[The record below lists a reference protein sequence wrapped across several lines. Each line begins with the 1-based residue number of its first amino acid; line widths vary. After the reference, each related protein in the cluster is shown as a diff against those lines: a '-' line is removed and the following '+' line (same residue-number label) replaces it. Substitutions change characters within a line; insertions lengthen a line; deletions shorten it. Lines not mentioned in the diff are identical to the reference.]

1 MCQNTTESFT
11 ENTTSKIWLSGPICA
26 PYRLIA
32 ALVLTIR
39 EQILMM
45 VSLPMRYDDWLIV
58 AKFSIGSILC
68 YITSCIANS
77 WCAVPEGQDQFW
89 MTALALNLLGYA
101 TIFLPGFYIIK
112 YVRESNY
119 LDLNIGSLLHP
130 TVRLCVRGSEA
141 DNIDEE
147 YLTKKSDEPQK
158 SATAHAVSIIFL
170 GAGLLT
176 SYGAWGYLQE
186 KIMTTSYVDS
196 LGNKAMYK
204 NSQFLVFVN
213 RILAFIIAITV
224 MLFMRQPKHKAPL
237 YKYSF
242 CSFSNIMSSWCQY
255 EALKFVSFPTQVLA
269 KASKIIPVMAMG
281 KLVESKKY
289 EYYEYVVAVLISVG
303 MTTFLMGNSQ
313 NNDPDKTTTFSGFII
328 LLGYLVCDSFTS
340 NWQGALKNEYN
351 MTPIQMMA
359 GVNLFSC
366 LLTSVSLMQ
375 QGVFI
380 TSLEFIS
387 QYPQFLMDCVTLSIC
402 SAVGQLFIF
411 KIITTY
417 GPVVFTIMM
426 TMRQVVSVIIS
437 CIKFNHPMSPVA
449 IIGIIIIFSAV
460 SLKVYCDMRKKKQ
473 KQKSTVGT
481 KA

>member
-1 MCQNTTESFT
+1 
-11 ENTTSKIWLSGPICA
+11 
-26 PYRLIA
+26 
-32 ALVLTIR
+32 
-39 EQILMM
+39 
-45 VSLPMRYDDWLIV
+45 MRYDDWLIV

-68 YITSCIANS
+68 YIISCIANS
-77 WCAVPEGQDQFW
+77 WFAVPEGQDQFW

-147 YLTKKSDEPQK
+147 YLAKKLDEPQK
-158 SATAHAVSIIFL
+158 SATQHAVSIIFL

-224 MLFMRQPKHKAPL
+224 MLFIRQPKHKAPL

-313 NNDPDKTTTFSGFII
+313 NNDPDKTTTFSGFLI

-351 MTPIQMMA
+351 MTPIQIWQE
-359 GVNLFSC
+359 S
-366 LLTSVSLMQ
+366 T
-375 QGVFI
+375 
-380 TSLEFIS
+380 
-387 QYPQFLMDCVTLSIC
+387 C
-402 SAVGQLFIF
+402 S
-411 KIITTY
+411 
-417 GPVVFTIMM
+417 
-426 TMRQVVSVIIS
+426 
-437 CIKFNHPMSPVA
+437 
-449 IIGIIIIFSAV
+449 
-460 SLKVYCDMRKKKQ
+460 
-473 KQKSTVGT
+473 
-481 KA
+481 